1 MTSSLGTAT
10 SFVTPTTIGRVL
22 LPEACFEESIQPLS
36 QGIEPRM
43 HLVPKAPLRAF
54 DRVPDDPLD
63 VRG

>member
-1 MTSSLGTAT
+1 MWICSCKTSEHVVLG
-10 SFVTPTTIGRVL
+10 L
-22 LPEACFEESIQPLS
+22 ESVQARS